1 MSLDVLTIGEIL
13 VEIMAQNIDQDF
25 LHPGEFLGP
34 FPSGAPAIF
43 IDQVA
48 RLGLKGGILGCIG
61 EDDFGK
67 NVFERLKKDGVD
79 VSLIKKSKEYLTGIA
94 FVTYFSNGE
103 RKFIFHLPHS
113 AVGQISPEDVSEE
126 LMKNIKCLHIMG
138 CSLAINDNVR
148 KAIEKALDLS
158 FEFDK
163 MITFDP
169 NIRVELGLSEEYL
182 KTINR
187 ILSKISIILSGER
200 ELLTITGKRDLT
212 SAINYLKDI
221 GIKIIVLKKGKNG
234 GEAYYG
240 DKVYRVAPIKIEEVD
255 PTGAGD
261 CFDAGFIVSI
271 LEGYTVEEALIRA
284 NIIGALSVTKKG
296 PMEGV
301 VARDILEKFLKG

>member
-1 MSLDVLTIGEIL
+1 MSLDILTIGEIL
-13 VEIMAQNIDQDF
+13 VEVMAKNVDQDF

-48 RLGLKGGILGCIG
+48 KLGLRGGILGCVG

-79 VSLIKKSKEYLTGIA
+79 ISLIKKSKEYITGIA

-113 AVGQISPEDVSEE
+113 AAGQIHPEDVSEK
-126 LMKNIKCLHIMG
+126 LIKDIKCLHIMG
-138 CSLAINDNVR
+138 CSLAINENVR
-148 KAIEKALDLS
+148 KAIEKAVDLS
-158 FEFDK
+158 FEFGK

-182 KTINR
+182 KTINK
-187 ILSKISIILSGER
+187 IISKTSIILSGER
-200 ELLTITGKRDLT
+200 ELLTITGKRDLKL
-212 SAINYLKDI
+212 AINYLKDI
-221 GIKIIVLKKGKNG
+221 GIKIVVLKKGKKGAEVFYENKTF
-234 GEAYYG
+234 
-240 DKVYRVAPIKIEEVD
+240 KVDPLEIEEVD

-271 LEGYTVEEALIRA
+271 LEGRSVEEALTRA

-301 VARDILEKFLKG
+301 VRRDILEKFLKG